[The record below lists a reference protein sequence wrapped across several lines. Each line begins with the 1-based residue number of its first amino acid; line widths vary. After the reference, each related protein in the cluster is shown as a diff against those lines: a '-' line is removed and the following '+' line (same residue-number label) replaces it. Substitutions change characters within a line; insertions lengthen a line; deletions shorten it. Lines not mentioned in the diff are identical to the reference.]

1 MQSLESGLSSAS
13 TLVIGIAGEAKLG
26 DHQIGEAEW
35 HGAIDLCQSVQTV
48 GPLKEVFRTMPHT
61 LVSTAGILLQV
72 AEVHRFDKDP
82 RGFVN
87 ASYGLEVFPQILRH
101 GKVHGNIIAVLCLV
115 NQGVYCLRLVLVEL
129 QVAVVK
135 KSSSD

>member
-13 TLVIGIAGEAKLG
+13 TLVIGIAREAKLG

-35 HGAIDLCQSVQTV
+35 HGAVDLCQSVQTV
-48 GPLKEVFRTMPHT
+48 GPLKEVLRTMPHT
-61 LVSTAGILLQV
+61 LVSTAGVLLQV
-72 AEVHRFDKDP
+72 AEVNGFDKNP
-82 RGFVN
+82 GGFVN
-87 ASYGLEVFPQILRH
+87 ASYGLEAFLQILRH
-101 GKVHGNIIAVLCLV
+101 GKVHGDIIAVLCLV
-115 NQGVYCLRLVLVEL
+115 NQGVHRLRLVLEEL